1 MNDILNYI
9 DEVTFRSEIDVLIAV
24 CESYE
29 KALAI
34 ISNEDYSEDIIQ
46 ESFSIYMEDGENG
59 FSIKALFKKVIL
71 FFKNVCAKIKGL
83 FLRCV
88 TVNKTKYIQSYNA
101 LLIVDE
107 LNKMFSSNIFKE
119 YMEDQISAE
128 VFQEGLFDRKSEQE
142 KEEEEYM
149 KGQVVREKEL
159 NENVKANDKALQDFV
174 KQLRRKVFADDKF
187 TRMLSKNDVE
197 NIVKVTCIG
206 ASKDELRK
214 LQDAVNDITK
224 NNNFQ
229 GIDKNAVSTIGLIT
243 TTGKS
248 FGDAKAI
255 KKTNSID
262 DYTRER
268 AQQKIDSNNT
278 IKAEMDIDLLE
289 RFAETFGKGYNL
301 LSGRDYLSA
310 DNLKAVIYGSEKFI
324 TIPATIGLFTVSTV
338 FNLLVRAVTGIV
350 NFNPKAIIR
359 DIEDFGKE
367 MDVLDAEFDKFSD
380 QDTVLRKEY
389 GVKLNKTMA
398 LTRTAVLDN
407 IKEETYRWED
417 CPFNARAYNGDMT
430 SMIAGGPITVT
441 VMLVAMIFFHKP
453 FEEFLPGATSMG
465 MMGLAKMLNPG
476 RSGRFAN
483 IMNIGG

>member
-187 TRMLSKNDVE
+187 TRMLSKKDVE

-229 GIDKNAVSTIGLIT
+229 GIDKNAVSTIGLIA

-248 FGDAKAI
+248 FSDAKAI

-289 RFAETFGKGYNL
+289 KFAETFGKGYNL

-359 DIEDFGKE
+359 DIEDFGTE
-367 MDVLDAEFDKFSD
+367 MDKLDAEFDKFSD

-417 CPFNARAYNGDMT
+417 CPFNARSYNGDMMT
-430 SMIAGGPITVT
+430 MIAGGPIT
-441 VMLVAMIFFHKP
+441 LVFILTSMIFFHKP

-465 MMGLAKMLNPG
+465 MMGLARMLNPG

>member
-34 ISNEDYSEDIIQ
+34 ISNEDYSETIIQ
-46 ESFSIYMEDGENG
+46 ESFSIYMEDGEEG

-83 FLRCV
+83 FQRCIS
-88 TVNKTKYIQSYNA
+88 VNKQKYIQSYNT

-107 LNKMFSSNIFKE
+107 LNKMFSSNLFNE
-119 YMEDQISAE
+119 YMADEISAE
-128 VFQEGLFDRKSEQE
+128 VFQEGLFSRKSEQE

-149 KGQVVREKEL
+149 KGQVAREKEL
-159 NENVKANDKALQDFV
+159 NENVKTNEQALQDFV
-174 KQLRRKVFADDKF
+174 KQLRRKVFCDDKM
-187 TRMLSKNDVE
+187 TRMLNKRDVE

-214 LQDAVNDITK
+214 LQNAVTDITK
-224 NNNFQ
+224 NDNFQ
-229 GIDKNAVSTIGLIT
+229 GIDKNAASTLNLIT

-248 FGDAKAI
+248 FGEANFV
-255 KKTNSID
+255 KKTRSID

-289 RFAETFGKGYNL
+289 KFAETFGKGYNH

-310 DNLKAVIYGSEKFI
+310 ENLKAIIYGGEKFI

-338 FNLLVRAVTGIV
+338 FNLLTRAISGII
-350 NFNPKAIIR
+350 NFNPTAIYK
-359 DIEDFGKE
+359 DITDFGKE
-367 MDVLDAEFDKFSD
+367 MDRLDAEFDKFSD
-380 QDTVLRKEY
+380 NDTMLRREY
-389 GVKLNKTMA
+389 GVKLNKTMQ

-417 CPFNARAYNGDMT
+417 CPFNARSYNGDMM
-430 SMIAGGPITVT
+430 SMIAGGPIT
-441 VMLVAMIFFHKP
+441 LVFILTSMIFFHKP

-465 MMGLAKMLNPG
+465 MMGLARMLNPG
-476 RSGRFAN
+476 RSGKFAN